1 MFDSA
6 VLEVASGLIFVFLIF
21 SMACTALNET
31 IASLFSWRAKFL
43 RQGLANLLEPG
54 NLDRGLEQTGKLLEH
69 PLLNALVRPVSPRSK
84 RRRYPSYLPARTVVA
99 ALLDFDRTGKKRD
112 VEEAIAAIP
121 SEDARRSLTCLLE
134 RADGD
139 VTKFTL
145 AAERWFD
152 DAMER
157 VSGWYRRRVQM
168 MLWALA
174 LALVISLNVDSLR
187 IAQQLWT
194 QDAVR
199 SAVVAR
205 ADAQVEQAQEQD
217 AGGATDLRQVA
228 TDVNEL
234 DQLSIPIGWTGET
247 QPDGTS
253 DWLLFVLVKALGL
266 MLTAAALT
274 LGAPFWFDVLSKVA
288 RLRSA
293 GAPPPATDA
302 VRHGEGEET
311 RAGAGVTTQP
321 AATGD
326 PPDAPEPEKPE
337 PEKPV

>member
-1 MFDSA
+1 
-6 VLEVASGLIFVFLIF
+6 
-21 SMACTALNET
+21 
-31 IASLFSWRAKFL
+31 
-43 RQGLANLLEPG
+43 
-54 NLDRGLEQTGKLLEH
+54 
-69 PLLNALVRPVSPRSK
+69 VRPVSPRSK

-99 ALLDFDRTGKKRD
+99 ALLDFDRTGKKQD
-112 VEEAIAAIP
+112 IETAIAAIP
-121 SEDARRSLTCLLE
+121 SEDARRALTVLLE

-145 AAERWFD
+145 DAERWFD
-152 DAMER
+152 DSMER
-157 VSGWYRRRVQM
+157 VSGWYRRRVQK

-174 LALVISLNVDSLR
+174 LALVVSLNVDSLR
-187 IAQQLWT
+187 IAQQLWS

-199 SAVVAR
+199 AAVVAR
-205 ADAQVEQAQEQD
+205 ADAAQS
-217 AGGATDLRQVA
+217 APGATNLKQVA
-228 TDVNEL
+228 TDVDEL
-234 DQLSIPIGWTGET
+234 DQLSIPIGWSGET

-266 MLTAAALT
+266 VLTAAALT

-311 RAGAGVTTQP
+311 RAGAGAPKQGGATRSVQGTPGPEAP
-321 AATGD
+321 A
-326 PPDAPEPEKPE
+326 
-337 PEKPV
+337 